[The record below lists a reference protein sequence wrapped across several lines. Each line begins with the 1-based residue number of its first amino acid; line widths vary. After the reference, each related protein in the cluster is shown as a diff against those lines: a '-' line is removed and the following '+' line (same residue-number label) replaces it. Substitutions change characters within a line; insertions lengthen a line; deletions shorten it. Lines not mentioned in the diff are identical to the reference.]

1 MLVVYGIGFLTWFP
15 MFLKRENPQQS
26 CLGGRAR
33 RGGNVWIIWI
43 WILDDH
49 PTDWYQLQPPLGIHN
64 FLMAKRLNF
73 LDLWPIFFVAGT
85 EEWEDWAQW
94 GVWFRSGSQWVKG
107 VPWFREVGRE
117 SHVNLRDIG
126 WWIFMESWVRKFWNL
141 VPRYGLYSWS
151 SQLYPLKKL
160 SCTIYNTW
168 SGQLYPLK
176 KLSSTILYVYNIYI
190 CMYVYGVGH
199 LMRGSVTGTAGHR
212 QDGDSSSVVSMH
224 QAVEATPTGP
234 PLSESF
240 EIALWGTPEVW
251 EASGKLWE
259 SLV

>member
-1 MLVVYGIGFLTWFP
+1 
-15 MFLKRENPQQS
+15 
-26 CLGGRAR
+26 
-33 RGGNVWIIWI
+33 
-43 WILDDH
+43 
-49 PTDWYQLQPPLGIHN
+49 
-64 FLMAKRLNF
+64 MAKRLNF

-126 WWIFMESWVRKFWNL
+126 WWIFMESWVHKFWNL

-176 KLSSTILYVYNIYI
+176 KLSCTILYVYNIY
-190 CMYVYGVGH
+190 MYVCIWCWSSDAWLSYRNCWTSTRWRFVFCCLDASSGRGDPDWTSIVRK
-199 LMRGSVTGTAGHR
+199 LRNRPMRNPRSMGSFWKTLGKFGLI
-212 QDGDSSSVVSMH
+212 
-224 QAVEATPTGP
+224 GP
-234 PLSESF
+234 SKGIP
-240 EIALWGTPEVW
+240 G
-251 EASGKLWE
+251 
-259 SLV
+259 SLT